1 MGRVIAV
8 TNQKGGVG
16 KTTTTI
22 NLGAA
27 LAQREQY
34 TLLIDSDPQGALSYS
49 LGLPPNDMEFS
60 LYSILVDP
68 HFPFEAATHHIRPHL
83 DVVPANI
90 DLAGAEVQLVATQR
104 REFALRDALAKVR
117 DRYSFILIDCP
128 PSLGLLTIN
137 ALVAADEILVPLQC
151 EFLAV
156 RGLDMLV
163 DVVARV
169 QRRLNPNLKLLGI
182 VPTMYNQRRNHSQR
196 VLERVRAAYP
206 KKVLDVVIK
215 ENVQFAEAPA
225 QRRTILEWDGK
236 SEGAAAY
243 RALAEVVL
251 SARP

>member
-1 MGRVIAV
+1 MLTRKAPCRIPWVFPR
-8 TNQKGGVG
+8 
-16 KTTTTI
+16 TI
-22 NLGAA
+22 WNSVSIPSSSTRTFHLK
-27 LAQREQY
+27 R
-34 TLLIDSDPQGALSYS
+34 LLITSDLTSTSSRRTSTSPVRRSSWL
-49 LGLPPNDMEFS
+49 
-60 LYSILVDP
+60 
-68 HFPFEAATHHIRPHL
+68 R
-83 DVVPANI
+83 
-90 DLAGAEVQLVATQR
+90 TQR
-104 REFALRDALAKVR
+104 REYALRDALAKVR

-215 ENVQFAEAPA
+215 ESVQFAEAPQ

-251 SARP
+251 NARP